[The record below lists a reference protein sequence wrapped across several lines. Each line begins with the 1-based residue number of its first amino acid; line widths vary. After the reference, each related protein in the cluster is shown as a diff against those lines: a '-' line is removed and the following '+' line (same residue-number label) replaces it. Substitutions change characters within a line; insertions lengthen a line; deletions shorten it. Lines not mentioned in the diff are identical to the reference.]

1 MRKTICFLIFL
12 CFICGCAP
20 AGPYANIKNVHEAA
34 GDSIVC
40 LGDSITAGAGAAA
53 GQDYPSLLKSAVK
66 LPVVNAGVSGD
77 TTQGALQR
85 IAGVLSHRPKIV
97 IVELGGND
105 YLRGVSVS
113 ETFNN
118 LRQIIEKI
126 QQEKAVVI
134 LIDLPLGPAYEE
146 EYKNLARDRGCLLI
160 EGLMREVFDDRSLMA
175 DEMHPNSIGYQK
187 MADKIGE
194 TVNALLLEMTP

>member
-1 MRKTICFLIFL
+1 MICFLIIL

-53 GQDYPSLLKSAVK
+53 GQDYPSLLKTK
-66 LPVVNAGVSGD
+66 LPVINAGVSGD
-77 TTQGALQR
+77 TTQGALKR

-105 YLRGVSVS
+105 YIRGAPFS

-118 LRQIIEKI
+118 LRQIIAKLQE
-126 QQEKAVVI
+126 EKAVVI
-134 LIDLPLGPAYEE
+134 LIEMPLGPAYEA
-146 EYKNLARDRGCLLI
+146 EYKNLAKDRGCLLI
-160 EGLMREVFDDRSLMA
+160 EGLMREIFDDRSLMA

>member
-1 MRKTICFLIFL
+1 MRNFLYLLIL
-12 CFICGCAP
+12 LTLIVGCAP

-53 GQDYPSLLKSAVK
+53 SQDYPSLLKSAVK

-77 TTQGALQR
+77 TAQGALQR
-85 IAGVLSHRPKIV
+85 IDGILSYKPKIV

-105 YLRGVSVS
+105 YLRGLPIS
-113 ETFNN
+113 ETFDN
-118 LRQIIEKI
+118 LRQIVEKL

-146 EYKNLARDRGCLLI
+146 EYKNLAKDRGCLLI
-160 EGLMREVFDDRSLMA
+160 EGLMREIFDDRSLMA
-175 DEMHPNSIGYQK
+175 DEMHPNRAGYQK